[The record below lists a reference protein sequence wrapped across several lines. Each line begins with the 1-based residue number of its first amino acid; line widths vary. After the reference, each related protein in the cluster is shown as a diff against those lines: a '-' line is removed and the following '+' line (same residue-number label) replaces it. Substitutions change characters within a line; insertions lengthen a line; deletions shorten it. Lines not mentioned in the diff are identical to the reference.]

1 MNARRFKSDLPLFI
15 TQQSLVE
22 QELIRRYKQ
31 QKGIDDLEQA
41 RQAVR
46 KGKQNGQSFQIT
58 PGPAMGW
65 ADDGSDDRTG
75 TEMPNQEYYNAYW
88 PEENDNGSGQ
98 SGRQLLTD
106 AKS

>member
-1 MNARRFKSDLPLFI
+1 M
-15 TQQSLVE
+15 E

-31 QKGIDDLEQA
+31 KKGIDDLEQA

-65 ADDGSDDRTG
+65 ADNPDDDRTG
-75 TEMPNQEYYNAYW
+75 TEMPDEKYWNAKW
-88 PEENDNGSGQ
+88 PEREKSK
-98 SGRQLLTD
+98 SKGRQLLTD
-106 AKS
+106 AER

>member
-1 MNARRFKSDLPLFI
+1 MD
-15 TQQSLVE
+15 

-65 ADDGSDDRTG
+65 ADTDGDRD
-75 TEMPNQEYYNAYW
+75 EVWEPEEKYWNAKW
-88 PEENDNGSGQ
+88 PEREQNNS
-98 SGRQLLTD
+98 SKTGRQLLTD
-106 AKS
+106 AKKE